1 MCTFTET
8 GKGEKGEVG
17 MWGRFR
23 DLLIG
28 EETDG
33 EGVRGL
39 FSESEKCVCVCAID
53 ITQEGRKTVGSG

>member
-1 MCTFTET
+1 
-8 GKGEKGEVG
+8 

-23 DLLIG
+23 DMLIG

-33 EGVRGL
+33 EGVWGL

-53 ITQEGRKTVGSG
+53 ITQGGRKTVGSG